1 MVEQIIC
8 SAHHS
13 ARKHKMAVDIA
24 DDEILLRC
32 ACGNLQHIAY
42 LIHDPHRRHDGRDC
56 HIQNER
62 FDWYFTIT
70 LNAPRTFERIRQAAR
85 YIFAPHTFRFGN
97 YVELALR
104 NEDVDR
110 LAEFIEARRKQDR

>member
-1 MVEQIIC
+1 M
-8 SAHHS
+8 SAN
-13 ARKHKMAVDIA
+13 IA

-32 ACGNLQHIAY
+32 ECDNLQHIAY
-42 LIHDPHRRHDGRDC
+42 LVYDRDKRRKGPDWHFQG
-56 HIQNER
+56 ER
-62 FDWYFTIT
+62 FNWYFTIT
-70 LNAPRTFERIRQAAR
+70 LNAPGIFERIRQAAR

-110 LAEFIEARRKQDR
+110 LAEFIQVRRRQGV